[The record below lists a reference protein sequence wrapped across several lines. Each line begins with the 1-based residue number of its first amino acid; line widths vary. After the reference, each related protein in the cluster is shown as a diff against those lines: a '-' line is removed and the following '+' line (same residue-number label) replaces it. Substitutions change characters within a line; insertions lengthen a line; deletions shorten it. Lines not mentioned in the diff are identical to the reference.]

1 MCRRSGA
8 AMAIASA
15 WGFVESYAH
24 APHIPGWMI
33 YPLFWLCF
41 AVVSPFVRTTR

>member
-1 MCRRSGA
+1 
-8 AMAIASA
+8 MAIASA

-33 YPLFWLCF
+33 YRLFWLCF